1 MSWKNFPWQ
10 YNRYNISV
18 WPRYLMITV
27 LQLWKLFSDSAWD
40 SHIFTFDFIISCSR
54 TASLSNISWNVLKV
68 LVALFPLPTEPDIVQ
83 QNSEERL
90 YTRQEF
96 HYLNVIRVGATM
108 ATDESDCCFQC
119 LRNPL
124 WFSVNVAAS
133 QTVRKRLWC
142 ELLPFD
148 KYNSAEKYQPNKS
161 SHHISIM
168 VRLIFE

>member
-96 HYLNVIRVGATM
+96 HYLNVFRVGATT

-119 LRNPL
+119 LRNPYVSL
-124 WFSVNVAAS
+124 STWPRPKQSVKDFGAS
-133 QTVRKRLWC
+133 CYLSTSITAPRNTNQTK
-142 ELLPFD
+142 
-148 KYNSAEKYQPNKS
+148 A
-161 SHHISIM
+161 HITYPSWWD
-168 VRLIFE
+168 